1 MTVWICNAFL
11 ISDVTTTCLR
21 WMSSADDVYRSHCYW
36 YEELNIDVSFFEA
49 DDHCASHGGRLA
61 PFVDTWQ
68 YAIIE
73 NMRPTVTPETFLGV
87 IDIGCEDTW
96 TQLDGTVID
105 SSFTSTFDLNNNQP
119 NGGTSQNCIVIDM
132 EPHSYFRPD
141 KTQDKSCFSDYKT
154 NAMLCYID
162 TNEFC
167 FGWTSLGDGIFREHC
182 YWMTTKPRTS
192 NSWNVVDA
200 LSRCRTEG
208 GTLAP
213 AIDNVQ
219 MDFIKSSLTD
229 IFLSPNVTST
239 GVWMGAHTIRGKEWN
254 WNNDP
259 NFLSTSLG
267 LTTPE
272 KCMRLKKDTLTAAYV
287 NCRSD
292 YTGVLGAV
300 CYKYVPGILQN
311 TTPMTSSPSS
321 TTTTPSPT
329 TTTTMTTTT
338 TTMTT
343 TTTTTEATT
352 TASGGSGQLNLTALE
367 QMKLDLT
374 VDPKDT
380 SAFKSTLIS
389 APDDRFASKCLGYS
403 GVAIIS
409 GIFVTILFLDCKVM
423 IGNSEFRKLPP
434 IITISPL
441 NFKPPDINREQLLQQ
456 GGSMRPFSNENKA
469 EEVEACPPPSTEA
482 KISPK
487 NRPLL
492 NVPYKKAKLNAG

>member
-1 MTVWICNAFL
+1 MSHEDVATLNNFEESLL
-11 ISDVTTTCLR
+11 ISDVTTSTTCLR

-36 YEELNIDVSFFEA
+36 YEELNKNVSFFEA
-49 DDHCASHGGRLA
+49 DEHCASQGGRLA

-73 NMRPTVTPETFLGV
+73 NMRPTVTPDTFLGV
-87 IDIGCEDTW
+87 IDIGYEEIW

-105 SSFTSTFDLNNNQP
+105 NSFTSTFNNTQP
-119 NGGTSQNCIVIDM
+119 NGRTNQNCIVINQK
-132 EPHSYFRPD
+132 PRKYFSPN
-141 KTQDKSCFSDYKT
+141 KTQDKHCYSTYRTK
-154 NAMLCYID
+154 AMLCYND

-167 FGWTSLGDGIFREHC
+167 FGWKSLEDGIFREHC

-213 AIDNVQ
+213 AIDNEQ
-219 MDFIKSSLTD
+219 MDFINSSLTD

-254 WNNDP
+254 WNNEP

-267 LTTPE
+267 HTTHE
-272 KCMRLKKDTLTAAYV
+272 KCMRLKKDNLTAAYV
-287 NCRSD
+287 NCSSD
-292 YTGVLGAV
+292 DTVVLGAV
-300 CYKYVPGILQN
+300 CYKYVPGVVL
-311 TTPMTSSPSS
+311 TTPMTSTPSS
-321 TTTTPSPT
+321 TTISPSPT

-338 TTMTT
+338 Q
-343 TTTTTEATT
+343 AAT

-367 QMKLDLT
+367 QMRLDLT
-374 VDPKDT
+374 VDRKNT

-389 APDDRFASKCLGYS
+389 APDDRFSSRCLGYS

-409 GIFVTILFLDCKVM
+409 GIFVTILFLDCKV
-423 IGNSEFRKLPP
+423 
-434 IITISPL
+434 
-441 NFKPPDINREQLLQQ
+441 
-456 GGSMRPFSNENKA
+456 
-469 EEVEACPPPSTEA
+469 
-482 KISPK
+482 
-487 NRPLL
+487 
-492 NVPYKKAKLNAG
+492 KKRVTC